1 MARDAA
7 LVANG
12 NNEEAVGVKQ
22 RLQTFR
28 NLAIESATQDEDDGE
43 AAGDEQ
49 VEDRTFQFTME
60 STHDCRITT
69 CMRHCPVKAWQYHA
83 ALCATRAEKAM
94 LFLVKE

>member
-1 MARDAA
+1 MVRDAA

-28 NLAIESATQDEDDGE
+28 DLAIESATQDEDDGA

-49 VEDRTFQFTME
+49 VEDRTFQFAME
-60 STHDCRITT
+60 STHDCRIAAR
-69 CMRHCPVKAWQYHA
+69 MRHRPVEAWQYHA
-83 ALCATRAEKAM
+83 ALRATRAEETM